1 MDQKREITDL
11 LREVGALRKAWR
23 QVSSAIASRTAPDFT
38 PFQFVRTDEL
48 GLSQIVRWLFDP
60 NGSHGQRGLFL
71 RAFLEEI
78 IGSSDFSDMVCDRAE
93 VRCEVATTF
102 HGQENRRIDILIQT
116 EDHCLAI
123 ENKPWAQWQEAQI
136 SAYLDDISQ
145 HYPNAEKRRIV
156 ALKGWIGTTPPEQ
169 LAVERRGELIDT
181 DWPAF
186 TEMLRGTIPACEA
199 ESVRRFLE
207 QFCNHL
213 DQLFQ
218 GISMSVLSHQI
229 TDHIL
234 AEESLARSA
243 FELIDSRA
251 DIFDAL
257 AKQFENQLRE
267 KADGKN
273 LSVLSGFGSSGVKD
287 RWPGVSLSRTDTDGP
302 VFRVAFGNLLQGG
315 FWGLPNEGNAALIA
329 SADRLARLVRTRLG
343 PVRHGDGW
351 LWWQNLNSI
360 PAFDT
365 NAKMWA
371 AMRDGT
377 LADETV
383 AQAVAALAEVATGA
397 S

>member
-1 MDQKREITDL
+1 MDQKRAVTDL
-11 LREVGALRKAWR
+11 LREIGALRKAW
-23 QVSSAIASRTAPDFT
+23 SHIASAIASRTAPDFT

-60 NGSHGQRGLFL
+60 NSSHGQGGLFL
-71 RAFLEEI
+71 RAFLEKI
-78 IGSSDFSDMVCDRAE
+78 IESSDFSGMACDRAE

-102 HGQENRRIDILIQT
+102 SGQENRRIDILIRT

-123 ENKPWAQWQEAQI
+123 ENKPWADWQEAQI

-145 HYPNAEKRRIV
+145 HYPNPEKRRIV
-156 ALKGWIGTTPPEQ
+156 ALKGWIGATPPEQ

-181 DWPAF
+181 DWLAF

-199 ESVRRFLE
+199 EPVRRFLE
-207 QFCNHL
+207 QFCTHL

-218 GISMSVLSHQI
+218 GISMTVLSHQI

-251 DIFDAL
+251 DIFEAL
-257 AKQFENQLRE
+257 AQQFEDQVRE
-267 KADGKN
+267 KAGSKD
-273 LSVLSGFGSSGVKD
+273 LRVLSGFGSSGVKGS
-287 RWPGVSLSRTDTDGP
+287 WPGISLSRTGSDGP
-302 VFRVAFGNLLQGG
+302 VFRVAFGSLLQGG
-315 FWGLPNEGNAALIA
+315 FWGLPNEGNVALTA
-329 SADRLARLVRTRLG
+329 SADRLAGLVRTRLG
-343 PVRHGDGW
+343 PVQHGDGW
-351 LWWQNLNSI
+351 LWWQKLDAI

-371 AMRDGT
+371 AMREGK

-383 AQAVAALAEVATGA
+383 VQAAAALAEVATGA